1 MLGEDN
7 SEKIKNLY
15 NALVKS
21 MSNIKELVFTNKY
34 IPFNLYK
41 AHSEILS
48 LTVKNIIL
56 FKFSLLIF
64 RELFE
69 DKQNFKQFDNEKGRK
84 INLILDIINENVTE
98 NQLNSMISAIIFVN
112 QNNFESLGDFKLA
125 LINKLHI
132 KLEYIFLIFCYMNVK
147 GFNLNNLN
155 EILVPILREIFSDS
169 IVNFDGALKS
179 GIELDKFL
187 EKFVKIWSIERDFN
201 YINFQWN
208 NKKNDFS
215 FSSRTV
221 DEITQI
227 IENVNSNKNKCIRK
241 KKNVQKIQS
250 NDKDK
255 NKMEKKNR
263 TKKDEEKIEFLKSGE
278 DKEKDKNE
286 NKIKI
291 NESGINFK
299 GNLNDKN
306 DWKMQM
312 EEMEKKYDK
321 KFREYENRLRLYET
335 ELNDTNEYI
344 EDISQ
349 VLTEKSLK
357 IEELEFNL
365 KLIGCRTAYKSFIDL
380 FIYLFQLKDTKNLER
395 NKDNIEAYLN
405 KFKNEKT
412 NKIIS
417 LIKDT
422 YYLINDANNV
432 AHFIDFKKNLITQIL
447 GDIAN
452 YTNHY
457 EYLEIQQILENF
469 KIENKFK
476 SLVRLRTE
484 KYKMPIE
491 TFKSKEDDIISK
503 IRNNYSNKYGF
514 NFLIK

>member
-1 MLGEDN
+1 MFY
-7 SEKIKNLY
+7 S
-15 NALVKS
+15 
-21 MSNIKELVFTNKY
+21 
-34 IPFNLYK
+34 
-41 AHSEILS
+41 
-48 LTVKNIIL
+48 
-56 FKFSLLIF
+56 
-64 RELFE
+64 
-69 DKQNFKQFDNEKGRK
+69 
-84 INLILDIINENVTE
+84 
-98 NQLNSMISAIIFVN
+98 
-112 QNNFESLGDFKLA
+112 
-125 LINKLHI
+125 
-132 KLEYIFLIFCYMNVK
+132 
-147 GFNLNNLN
+147 
-155 EILVPILREIFSDS
+155 
-169 IVNFDGALKS
+169 
-179 GIELDKFL
+179 
-187 EKFVKIWSIERDFN
+187 
-201 YINFQWN
+201 NFQWN